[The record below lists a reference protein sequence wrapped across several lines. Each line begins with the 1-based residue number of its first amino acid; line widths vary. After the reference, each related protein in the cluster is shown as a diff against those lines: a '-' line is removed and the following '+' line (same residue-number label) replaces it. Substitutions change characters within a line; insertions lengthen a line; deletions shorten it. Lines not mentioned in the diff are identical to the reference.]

1 MTMRKPWPIALN
13 TLFRIENVFATTFFM
28 VFNCLSVIV
37 SSLAPSF
44 FHGGVFQSS
53 GSRLVTNGLARAS
66 NENPW
71 RTPSLYSR
79 YLLLSLLM
87 SIILARRRY
96 SVIRREISTVTLRES
111 SRKRRSIIYHHWTDR
126 TIPLSHTDFHLGK
139 IVIWFFRIKINCNFV
154 KIFLAAKIIYIN
166 QKILLCVL
174 YIFLFYS
181 PNS

>member
-71 RTPSLYSR
+71 RTLCILVTYYYR
-79 YLLLSLLM
+79 CWM
-87 SIILARRRY
+87 TIIPARRRY

-126 TIPLSHTDFHLGK
+126 TIPHANFHLGK

-154 KIFLAAKIIYIN
+154 KIFLVAKIIYIN
-166 QKILLCVL
+166 QKILLSVL
-174 YIFLFYS
+174 YIFLFHS
-181 PNS
+181 SNS